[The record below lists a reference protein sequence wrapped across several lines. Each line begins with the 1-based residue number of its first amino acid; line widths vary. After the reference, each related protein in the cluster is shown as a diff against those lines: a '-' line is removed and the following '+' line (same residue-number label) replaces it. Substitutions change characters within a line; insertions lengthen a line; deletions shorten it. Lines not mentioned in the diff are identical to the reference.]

1 MNKLTKVKY
10 IIAEKL
16 NKLYAKRLN
25 EQINP
30 FTNPPPGAGTG
41 PNWAAAAAAW
51 DDWANN
57 QGNAAFAPQPP
68 QAFLNRMST
77 MGCPGK
83 QNRFNVLMNKWST
96 LFAPAQGQI
105 IAPNNPKWQSQL
117 ASKILWLSDDLQNN
131 C

>member
-25 EQINP
+25 EQIVNP

-57 QGNAAFAPQPP
+57 QGNAAFAP
-68 QAFLNRMST
+68 
-77 MGCPGK
+77 
-83 QNRFNVLMNKWST
+83 
-96 LFAPAQGQI
+96 
-105 IAPNNPKWQSQL
+105 
-117 ASKILWLSDDLQNN
+117 
-131 C
+131 

>member
-1 MNKLTKVKY
+1 MNKLTKVKH

-25 EQINP
+25 EQFTNP

-41 PNWAAAAAAW
+41 PNWATAAAAW
-51 DDWANN
+51 DTWAS
-57 QGNAAFAPQPP
+57 GGSAPTPP

>member
-1 MNKLTKVKY
+1 MNKLTKVKH

-25 EQINP
+25 EQLNP
-30 FTNPPPGAGTG
+30 FSNPPPGAGMG
-41 PNWAAAAAAW
+41 PNWATAEAAW
-51 DDWANN
+51 NNWANSPTPSN
-57 QGNAAFAPQPP
+57 TPTPP

-83 QNRFNVLMNKWST
+83 QSRMNVLSSKWAT
-96 LFAPAQGQI
+96 LFTPAQGQI
-105 IAPNNPKWQSQL
+105 IAPNNPLWQSQL
-117 ASKILWLSDDLQNN
+117 ASKLIWLSNDLQNN